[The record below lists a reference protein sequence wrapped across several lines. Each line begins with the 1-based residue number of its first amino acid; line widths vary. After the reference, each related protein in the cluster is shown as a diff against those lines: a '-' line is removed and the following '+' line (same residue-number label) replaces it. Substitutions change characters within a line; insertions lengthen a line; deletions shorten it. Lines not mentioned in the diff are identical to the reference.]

1 MGADIH
7 VEGRVA
13 VVYGVPAL
21 HGAQVQATDLRG
33 GAALVVAAL
42 GAERIWGRTHRTH
55 PPQRRTAQIN
65 PVRAALHHAPR
76 LTQHRGHGG
85 QVPGEGESRITGLHH
100 IDRGYQ
106 DLVGD
111 LTLLGADIRRE

>member
-1 MGADIH
+1 MAALAKSSGCTVFVENMFESRYRHVDELARMGADIH

-42 GAERIWGRTHRTH
+42 GAE
-55 PPQRRTAQIN
+55 
-65 PVRAALHHAPR
+65 
-76 LTQHRGHGG
+76 
-85 QVPGEGESRITGLHH
+85 GESRITGLHH

>member
-1 MGADIH
+1 M
-7 VEGRVA
+7 A

-42 GAERIWGRTHRTH
+42 GAE
-55 PPQRRTAQIN
+55 
-65 PVRAALHHAPR
+65 
-76 LTQHRGHGG
+76 
-85 QVPGEGESRITGLHH
+85 GESRITGLHH
-100 IDRGYQ
+100 IARGYQ